1 MNAFSSALGLL
12 MVVTAGATAG
22 PIALG
27 VLGLAA
33 IAVMVGLFDR
43 RAATVAVV
51 ASAVALALSQPTP
64 LFAAVSGVSAAA
76 YLVIR
81 HTPGSGGVAVTIP
94 TAVGVLGFA
103 VIGLAAT
110 ALELPV
116 NWIPL
121 LAPVIIAAVL
131 VVAALPLLAD
141 RSSDAGG
148 QPGADNATR

>member
-81 HTPGSGGVAVTIP
+81 HTPGGGVAVTIP